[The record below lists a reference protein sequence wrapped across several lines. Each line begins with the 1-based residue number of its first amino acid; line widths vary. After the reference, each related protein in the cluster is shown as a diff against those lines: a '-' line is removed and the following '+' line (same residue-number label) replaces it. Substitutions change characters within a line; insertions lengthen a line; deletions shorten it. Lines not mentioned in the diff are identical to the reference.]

1 MLAASH
7 ETRPLRPTMITNKT
21 KYALKALYRLA
32 LARPGE
38 PMLIVDIAELEQIP
52 KKFLEIILVELKQ
65 HGILESR
72 KGRGGGYLL
81 AKPADEISVADILRI
96 TDGPLAPVPCLSRT
110 SRESC
115 TTCRDEAT
123 CPIRLG
129 FQEAYGAYVTQLER
143 TTLRDLAERVDSQLV
158 HRPLPLRY
166 SI

>member
-1 MLAASH
+1 
-7 ETRPLRPTMITNKT
+7 MITNKT
-21 KYALKALYRLA
+21 KYAIKALYRLA

-38 PMLIVDIAELEQIP
+38 PMLIVEIAELEQIP
-52 KKFLEIILVELKQ
+52 KKFLELILVELKQ

-81 AKPADEISVADILRI
+81 AKPAEQISVADILRI

-115 TTCRDEAT
+115 TTCKDETT
-123 CPIRLG
+123 CPIRLA
-129 FQEAYGAYVTQLER
+129 FQQAYGVYVTRLEQ
-143 TTLRDLAERVDSQLV
+143 TSLRDLVERVDTQLV
-158 HRPLPLRY
+158 DHPIPLRY